1 MRQAFSQQS
10 FTRLYAGL
18 SASMLGDSL
27 MLIVLAMWVKSLTGS
42 NGKAGMTFFWMVVP
56 AMFAPVYGMFID
68 RVRRKPMLVWG
79 NIASAAIVLP
89 LLLVRDAGDVWII
102 YSVAFC
108 YGVSFVVLPAALNG
122 LLKELMPEDLLV
134 DANSS
139 LQTTKEGFRL
149 IGPLAG
155 AGLFATLGGGAVA
168 VLDAVSFVI
177 AALIIGTIK
186 LAEERPQRVEQHWR
200 AEMAEGLRYLGS
212 ERILRH
218 TLVAVG
224 LTLVVIGFSES
235 AVFAVADYF
244 NKPVEF
250 VGVIV
255 TVQGVGAIA
264 GGLTTSR
271 WVHRLGE
278 PATIGVS
285 LAVMAA
291 GLGLIAASEWLWLVL
306 AGTVLLGYSLPL
318 LIIAFTTLIQVR
330 TPARLM
336 GRVSAAV
343 EVVMGTPQAVS
354 IALGALLVTIF
365 GFHVIFAI
373 MATVTVLAV
382 GYLLVSLRGRLSS
395 AAVPATLPAERGPD
409 VVVGGEPCR
418 LALTV
423 RAAVAARCGRRQLG
437 RRRPLPGRPALRGEA
452 TVDHCLPRLRIGQ
465 RVEPLDHE
473 PVDSH
478 GPHE

>member
-1 MRQAFSQQS
+1 
-10 FTRLYAGL
+10 
-18 SASMLGDSL
+18 
-27 MLIVLAMWVKSLTGS
+27 
-42 NGKAGMTFFWMVVP
+42 
-56 AMFAPVYGMFID
+56 MFID

-79 NIASAAIVLP
+79 NIESAAIVLP

-108 YGVSFVVLPAALNG
+108 YGISFVVLPAGLNG
-122 LLKELMPEDLLV
+122 LLKELMPGDLLV

-139 LQTTKEGFRL
+139 IQTTKEGFRL

-155 AGLFATLGGGAVA
+155 AGLFATVGGGAVA

-177 AALIIGTIK
+177 AAVVIGGIK
-186 LAEERPQRVEQHWR
+186 LAEDKPQRATQHWR
-200 AEMAEGLRYLGS
+200 TEMSEGLRYLRS

-244 NKPVEF
+244 GKPVEF

-255 TVQGVGAIA
+255 TVQGVGAIL
-264 GGLTTSR
+264 GGVSTSR

-278 PATIGVS
+278 PATIAVS
-285 LAVMAA
+285 LAFMAA
-291 GLGLIAASEWLWLVL
+291 GLGIVAASQWLWLVL
-306 AGTVLLGYSLPL
+306 AATVLIGYSLPM
-318 LIIAFTTLIQVR
+318 LIIAFTTLIQVH

-343 EVVMGTPQAVS
+343 EVVMGTPQALS

-373 MATVTVLAV
+373 MATFTALAV
-382 GYLLVSLRGRLSS
+382 GYLLVSLRGHLGSTASGAAIPAESS
-395 AAVPATLPAERGPD
+395 PDVAPPATVSVAQIGVTDLPTSGMA
-409 VVVGGEPCR
+409 
-418 LALTV
+418 
-423 RAAVAARCGRRQLG
+423 
-437 RRRPLPGRPALRGEA
+437 
-452 TVDHCLPRLRIGQ
+452 
-465 RVEPLDHE
+465 
-473 PVDSH
+473 
-478 GPHE
+478 

>member
-1 MRQAFSQQS
+1 MRKAFSQRS
-10 FTRLYAGL
+10 FTRLYTGL

-27 MLIVLAMWVKSLTGS
+27 MLIVLSMWVKSLTGS

-56 AMFAPVYGMFID
+56 AIFAPVYGMFID
-68 RVRRKPMLVWG
+68 RVRRKPLLVWG
-79 NIASAAIVLP
+79 NIASAAAMLP
-89 LLLVRDAGDVWII
+89 LLLVRDTGDVWII

-108 YGVSFVVLPAALNG
+108 YGISFVVLPAALNG
-122 LLKELMPEDLLV
+122 LLKELMPENLLV

-139 LQTTKEGFRL
+139 IQTTKEGFRL

-155 AGLFATLGGGAVA
+155 AGLFATVGGGAVA

-177 AALIIGTIK
+177 AAVVIGGIK
-186 LAEERPQRVEQHWR
+186 LAEDKPQRATQHWR
-200 AEMAEGLRYLGS
+200 TEMSEGLRYLGS

-244 NKPVEF
+244 GKPVEF

-255 TVQGVGAIA
+255 TVQGVGAIL
-264 GGLTTSR
+264 GGVSTSR

-278 PATIGVS
+278 PATIAVS
-285 LAVMAA
+285 LAFMAA
-291 GLGLIAASEWLWLVL
+291 GLGIVAASQWLWLVL
-306 AGTVLLGYSLPL
+306 AATVLIGYSLPM
-318 LIIAFTTLIQVR
+318 LIIAFTTLIQVH

-343 EVVMGTPQAVS
+343 EVVMGTPQALS

-373 MATVTVLAV
+373 MATFTALAV
-382 GYLLVSLRGRLSS
+382 GYLLVSLRGHLGSTASGAAIPAESS
-395 AAVPATLPAERGPD
+395 PDVAPPATVSVAQIGVTDLPTSGMA
-409 VVVGGEPCR
+409 
-418 LALTV
+418 
-423 RAAVAARCGRRQLG
+423 
-437 RRRPLPGRPALRGEA
+437 
-452 TVDHCLPRLRIGQ
+452 
-465 RVEPLDHE
+465 
-473 PVDSH
+473 
-478 GPHE
+478 

>member
-1 MRQAFSQQS
+1 MRKAFSQHS
-10 FTRLYAGL
+10 FTRLYTGL

-27 MLIVLAMWVKSLTGS
+27 MLIVLSMWVKSLTGS
-42 NGKAGMTFFWMVVP
+42 SGKAGMTFFWMVVP
-56 AMFAPVYGMFID
+56 AIFAPVYGMFID
-68 RVRRKPMLVWG
+68 RVRRKPLLVWG

-108 YGVSFVVLPAALNG
+108 YGISFVVLPAGLNG

-139 LQTTKEGFRL
+139 IHTTKEGFRL
-149 IGPLAG
+149 IGPVAG
-155 AGLFATLGGGAVA
+155 AGLFATVGGGAVA
-168 VLDAVSFVI
+168 VLDAVSFII
-177 AALIIGTIK
+177 AAVVIGVIK
-186 LAEERPQRVEQHWR
+186 LAEDKPQRTTQHWR
-200 AEMAEGLRYLGS
+200 TEMSEGLRYLGS

-224 LTLVVIGFSES
+224 LTCVVIGFAES
-235 AVFAVADYF
+235 AVFAVTDYF
-244 NKPVEF
+244 GKPVEF

-255 TVQGVGAIA
+255 TVQGVGAIL
-264 GGLTTSR
+264 GGVSTSR

-278 PATIGVS
+278 PATIAVS
-285 LAVMAA
+285 LAFMAA
-291 GLGLIAASEWLWLVL
+291 GLGIVAASQWLWLVL
-306 AGTVLLGYSLPL
+306 AATVLIGYSLPM

-382 GYLLVSLRGRLSS
+382 GYLLVSLRGRLSRTASGAAIPAESSPDVAPPATVS
-395 AAVPATLPAERGPD
+395 AAPIGVTDLPTSGMA
-409 VVVGGEPCR
+409 
-418 LALTV
+418 
-423 RAAVAARCGRRQLG
+423 
-437 RRRPLPGRPALRGEA
+437 
-452 TVDHCLPRLRIGQ
+452 
-465 RVEPLDHE
+465 
-473 PVDSH
+473 
-478 GPHE
+478 

>member
-1 MRQAFSQQS
+1 MRKAFTQQG
-10 FTRLYAGL
+10 FTRLYSGL
-18 SASMLGDSL
+18 SASMFGDSL
-27 MLIVLAMWVKSLTGS
+27 MLIVLSMWVKSLTGS

-56 AMFAPVYGMFID
+56 ALFAPVYGMFID
-68 RVRRKPMLVWG
+68 RVRRKPLLVWG

-102 YSVAFC
+102 YSVSFC
-108 YGVSFVVLPAALNG
+108 YGISFVVLPAGLNG
-122 LLKELMPEDLLV
+122 LLKELMPGDLLV

-139 LQTTKEGFRL
+139 IQTTKEGFRL

-155 AGLFATLGGGAVA
+155 AGLFATVGGGAVA

-177 AALIIGTIK
+177 AAVVIGGIK
-186 LAEERPQRVEQHWR
+186 LAEDKPQRATQHWR
-200 AEMAEGLRYLGS
+200 TEMSEGLRYLRS

-244 NKPVEF
+244 GKPVEF

-255 TVQGVGAIA
+255 TVQGVGAIL
-264 GGLTTSR
+264 GGVSTSR

-285 LAVMAA
+285 LALMAA
-291 GLGLIAASEWLWLVL
+291 GLGVIAASEWLWLVL
-306 AGTVLLGYSLPL
+306 AGTVLLGYSLPM

-343 EVVMGTPQAVS
+343 EVVMGTPQALS

-373 MATVTVLAV
+373 MAIVTALAV
-382 GYLLVSLRGRLSS
+382 GYLLVSLRGHLNRTASG
-395 AAVPATLPAERGPD
+395 AAIPAESGPD
-409 VVVGGEPCR
+409 VAP
-418 LALTV
+418 
-423 RAAVAARCGRRQLG
+423 
-437 RRRPLPGRPALRGEA
+437 PA
-452 TVDHCLPRLRIGQ
+452 TVSAVPIGVTDLPTSGMA
-465 RVEPLDHE
+465 
-473 PVDSH
+473 
-478 GPHE
+478 

>member
-1 MRQAFSQQS
+1 MQES
-10 FTRLYAGL
+10 
-18 SASMLGDSL
+18 
-27 MLIVLAMWVKSLTGS
+27 
-42 NGKAGMTFFWMVVP
+42 
-56 AMFAPVYGMFID
+56 
-68 RVRRKPMLVWG
+68 
-79 NIASAAIVLP
+79 
-89 LLLVRDAGDVWII
+89 
-102 YSVAFC
+102 
-108 YGVSFVVLPAALNG
+108 
-122 LLKELMPEDLLV
+122 LLV

-177 AALIIGTIK
+177 AAVVIGGIE
-186 LAEERPQRVEQHWR
+186 LAEDKPQRTSQHWR
-200 AEMAEGLRYLGS
+200 TEMSEGLRYLGS

-244 NKPVEF
+244 GKPVEF
-250 VGVIV
+250 VGVVV
-255 TVQGVGAIA
+255 TVQGVGAIL
-264 GGLTTSR
+264 GGVSTSR

-278 PATIGVS
+278 PGTIAAS
-285 LAVMAA
+285 LAFMSA
-291 GLGLIAASEWLWLVL
+291 GLGVISASEWLWLVL
-306 AGTVLLGYSLPL
+306 AGTVLLGYSLPM

-382 GYLLVSLRGRLSS
+382 GYLLVSLRGHLRRTASHPDTAIPAEGRKATVSSS
-395 AAVPATLPAERGPD
+395 A
-409 VVVGGEPCR
+409 
-418 LALTV
+418 
-423 RAAVAARCGRRQLG
+423 
-437 RRRPLPGRPALRGEA
+437 
-452 TVDHCLPRLRIGQ
+452 
-465 RVEPLDHE
+465 
-473 PVDSH
+473 
-478 GPHE
+478 